1 MSSVVWTDDLRK
13 CLIDAYH
20 SRPPLWNHFDA
31 CYKNSALT
39 TDLRNEVAAI
49 LSAKACV
56 QISGDEVAK
65 QWKSLK
71 DQYLRFLGKV
81 NRFSVGLERKLP
93 KFKFSRRLQ
102 FFMPPRAAMFSQLAN
117 ANWEV
122 ENPPLLSP
130 REIKNEINGEV
141 TEPIEIA
148 ITSPSSSSQKRKN
161 TEQELERSERALEI
175 TANGDVVQRTTER
188 ERDVYDSLG
197 ETLADSLRTTYECSP
212 LEGIEYKC
220 EILEL
225 ITKYERK
232 KLRL

>member
-1 MSSVVWTDDLRK
+1 MCSSYIFR
-13 CLIDAYH
+13 
-20 SRPPLWNHFDA
+20 
-31 CYKNSALT
+31 
-39 TDLRNEVAAI
+39 
-49 LSAKACV
+49 
-56 QISGDEVAK
+56 
-65 QWKSLK
+65 
-71 DQYLRFLGKV
+71 
-81 NRFSVGLERKLP
+81 
-93 KFKFSRRLQ
+93 
-102 FFMPPRAAMFSQLAN
+102 LAN

-197 ETLADSLRTTYECSP
+197 
-212 LEGIEYKC
+212 
-220 EILEL
+220 
-225 ITKYERK
+225 
-232 KLRL
+232 

>member
-1 MSSVVWTDDLRK
+1 MTSELSSTIEDLFEMSSIVWTDDLRK
-13 CLIDAYH
+13 CLIDAYQ
-20 SRPPLWNHFDA
+20 SRPPLWNHLDA

-102 FFMPPRAAMFSQLAN
+102 FFMPPRAAMFSQLTN
-117 ANWEV
+117 TNWEV
-122 ENPPLLSP
+122 ENRPSLSP
-130 REIKNEINGEV
+130 REIKNEINGEL
-141 TEPIEIA
+141 TESIEEA
-148 ITSPSSSSQKRKN
+148 VTSPPSSCQKRKN
-161 TEQELERSERALEI
+161 TEQELERSETALEI
-175 TANGDVVQRTTER
+175 TAIGDVIQRPTER

-197 ETLADSLRTTYECSP
+197 
-212 LEGIEYKC
+212 
-220 EILEL
+220 
-225 ITKYERK
+225 
-232 KLRL
+232 